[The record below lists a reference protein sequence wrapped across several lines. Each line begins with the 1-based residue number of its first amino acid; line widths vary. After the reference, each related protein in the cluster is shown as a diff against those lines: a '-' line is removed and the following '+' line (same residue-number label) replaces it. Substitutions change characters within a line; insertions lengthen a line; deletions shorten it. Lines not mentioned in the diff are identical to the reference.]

1 MKRLALFVIVVSFM
15 VLTVGPAMAATEIVV
30 AYPYPEMF
38 DTSFNL
44 IKEKFEAE
52 HPNIKV
58 KYEPGYRNYEEATQR
73 LLRQALT
80 NQLPDVSFQGINRL
94 RIYVERDLPIPLDPF
109 IAKEKNWSKHGLNDA
124 MVEVGSSG
132 GKVYGFP
139 FAVST
144 PVVMFNKNLVRQAGG
159 DPDKFPNTW
168 PEIMK
173 LASKIDDL
181 GDKIYGMHYV
191 WTITGNWMWQSLI
204 YSNCGQILD
213 SSERNVAF
221 NDAVGLKAFQLLD
234 EMVKKGK
241 MHDLTQAD
249 AYNSMYAGALG
260 MIITSVAG
268 LSNIEKKG
276 VGKFEVGTAVFP
288 EVKPGCG
295 RVPTGGNLAMMYT
308 KDPKKRAAA
317 WEFIK
322 FVTSPIGQTYQ
333 AGNTGYM
340 PTNELTANDPDLL
353 GKFYDENPAH
363 KTTLRQMEYVTG
375 WYSFPGENALKI
387 TDVIRDHLQSVVN
400 QSATPEAA
408 LQAMTEDVQR
418 LLPK

>member
-1 MKRLALFVIVVSFM
+1 MKRLALFVIVVLFM
-15 VLTVGPAMAATEIVV
+15 VLTVGPAKAVTEIAV
-30 AYPYPEMF
+30 AYPYPELF
-38 DTSFNL
+38 DTSFKL

-58 KYEPGYRNYEEATQR
+58 KYEPGYKHYEEGTQR

-109 IAKEKNWSKHGLNDA
+109 ISQEKNWSKHGLNDA
-124 MVEVGSSG
+124 MVSVGSSG
-132 GKVYGFP
+132 GKNYGFP
-139 FAVST
+139 FAIST
-144 PVVMFNKNLVRQAGG
+144 PVVMYNKNLVRQAGG
-159 DPDKFPNTW
+159 DPANFPSTW
-168 PEIMK
+168 PEIFK
-173 LASKIDDL
+173 LATKIDAL
-181 GDKIYGMHYV
+181 GAKIYGMHYV
-191 WTITGNWMWQSLI
+191 WTITGNWMWQALI
-204 YSNCGQILD
+204 FSNCGNILD
-213 SSERNVAF
+213 SSERKVAF

-249 AYNSMYAGALG
+249 AYNSMYAGSLG

-268 LSNIEKKG
+268 LGMIERKG
-276 VGKFEVGTAVFP
+276 AGKFEVGAAPFP
-288 EVKPGCG
+288 EVKPDCG
-295 RVPTGGNLAMMYT
+295 RVPTGGNLAMMFT
-308 KDPKKRAAA
+308 KDPKRQAAA

-322 FVTSPIGQTYQ
+322 VVTSPLGQTYQ
-333 AGNTGYM
+333 AGKTGYM
-340 PTNELTANDPDLL
+340 PTNELAIKDADLL
-353 GKFYDENPAH
+353 GNFYENNPEH
-363 KTTLRQMEYVTG
+363 KTTLKQMDYVTA

-408 LQAMTEDVQR
+408 LQAMTKDVQS